1 MARPGG
7 PWVKYPR
14 WTIEGIRLNTSRDT
28 SRRGLGNA
36 FHAFWLGQT
45 VSAVGTQV
53 SMVALPLIAVLVLH
67 VGALELGILAAL
79 ETIPYLVL
87 SLPAGVIVD
96 RMDRRAI
103 MIGCDLG
110 RAIALGVAAIALAL
124 GTASIGLL
132 YVVALVVGSLSVFF
146 TVAYTSYVAGILS
159 ADRLVTGN
167 QRLELSESGA
177 RIAGPSIAGT
187 LVELAGGAVAIFVDA
202 ASYIV
207 SAIALVGSPRPAKAD
222 KPVSSEVG
230 LLDGMGD
237 GLRRVAGD
245 RVLRD
250 LAGSTAVFNLGSG
263 MILAVIVLFATQDVG
278 LDAAGFGLVYGI
290 GNVGFV
296 LGAMAVGASTSR
308 FGVGRSLLGTAYLS
322 AVAMV
327 LIAVAGPGVG
337 ILLILAG
344 RFVGAVATPIYN
356 VNLLSLRQARVD
368 DAVMGRINGTFQFI
382 DWGVLPLGSL
392 LGGAIAAALGPRAA
406 LDAAALC
413 GILSAV
419 WLQVSPVRRLT
430 TLTDV
435 RVDGGGESAG
445 AGEADQPLVP
455 PLVA

>member
-1 MARPGG
+1 
-7 PWVKYPR
+7 
-14 WTIEGIRLNTSRDT
+14 LNTSRET
-28 SRRGLGNA
+28 SRRGFGNA
-36 FHAFWLGQT
+36 FRAFWLGQT

-53 SMVALPLIAVLVLH
+53 SMVALPLIAVLALR
-67 VGALELGILAAL
+67 VGPIELGILAAL

-103 MIGCDLG
+103 MIACDVG
-110 RAIALGVAAIALAL
+110 RAAALGIAAVALAL

-132 YVVALVVGSLSVFF
+132 YVVALVVGALSVFF
-146 TVAYTSYVAGILS
+146 TVAYTSYLASILS
-159 ADRLVTGN
+159 ADRLG
-167 QRLELSESGA
+167 QLQARLELSESGA

-187 LVELAGGAVAIFVDA
+187 LVELAGGAVAIFIDA
-202 ASYIV
+202 ASYVV
-207 SAIALVGSPRPAKAD
+207 SAIALLGSARPARAD
-222 KPVSSEVG
+222 EPASRQVG
-230 LLDGMGD
+230 FLGGMGD

-245 RVLRD
+245 QILRD

-263 MILAVIVLFATQDVG
+263 MILAVLVLFATQDVG

-322 AVAMV
+322 AVAMI
-327 LIAVAGPGVG
+327 LIAVAGPGAG
-337 ILLILAG
+337 ILLLLAG

-356 VNLLSLRQARVD
+356 VNLVSLRQARVD

-419 WLQVSPVRRLT
+419 WLSVSPVRRLT
-430 TLTDV
+430 ALTDD
-435 RVDGGGESAG
+435 RADGAAEPV
-445 AGEADQPLVP
+445 GEAGQPLVP

>member
-1 MARPGG
+1 MTAPTR
-7 PWVKYPR
+7 R
-14 WTIEGIRLNTSRDT
+14 
-28 SRRGLGNA
+28 RRGLVNT

-53 SMVALPLIAVLVLH
+53 SMVALPLIAVLALH

-103 MIGCDLG
+103 MIACDVG
-110 RAIALGVAAIALAL
+110 RAVALGIAAVALAL

-132 YVVALVVGSLSVFF
+132 YVVAVVVGSLSVFF
-146 TVAYTSYVAGILS
+146 TVAYTSYLASILS

-167 QRLELSESGA
+167 QRLEISESGA
-177 RIAGPSIAGT
+177 RIAGPSIAGA
-187 LVELAGGAVAIFVDA
+187 LVELAGGAVAIFIDA
-202 ASYIV
+202 ASYVV
-207 SAIALVGSPRPAKAD
+207 SAVALLGSPRPAKTD
-222 KPVSSEVG
+222 KLPSNEVG

-245 RVLRD
+245 PILRD

-263 MILAVIVLFATQDVG
+263 MILAVLVLFATQDLG

-308 FGVGRSLLGTAYLS
+308 FGIGRSLVGTAYLS
-322 AVAMV
+322 AVAMT
-327 LIAVAGPGVG
+327 LIAVAGPSTG
-337 ILLILAG
+337 ILLLLAG
-344 RFVGAVATPIYN
+344 RFVGAVVTPIYN
-356 VNLLSLRQARVD
+356 VNVLSLRQARVD
-368 DAVMGRINGTFQFI
+368 NAVMGRINGTFQFI

-419 WLQVSPVRRLT
+419 WLSVSPVRRLI

-435 RVDGGGESAG
+435 RVDDG
-445 AGEADQPLVP
+445 AGPAAEADQPLVP

>member
-1 MARPGG
+1 MTAPVQRG
-7 PWVKYPR
+7 
-14 WTIEGIRLNTSRDT
+14 
-28 SRRGLGNA
+28 RGLVNT

-53 SMVALPLIAVLVLH
+53 SMVALPLIAVLALH
-67 VGALELGILAAL
+67 VGPLELGILAAL
-79 ETIPYLVL
+79 ETIPYLLL

-103 MIGCDLG
+103 MIACDVG
-110 RAIALGVAAIALAL
+110 RALALGIAAIALAF

-146 TVAYTSYVAGILS
+146 TVAYTSYLAGILS

-202 ASYIV
+202 ASYVV
-207 SAIALVGSPRPAKAD
+207 SAIALLGSPRPARAD
-222 KPVSSEVG
+222 GPAPIKVG

-245 RVLRD
+245 QILRD

-263 MILAVIVLFATQDVG
+263 MILAVLVLFATQDVG

-308 FGVGRSLLGTAYLS
+308 FGIGRSLVGTAYLS
-322 AVAMV
+322 AVAMT
-327 LIAVAGPGVG
+327 LIAVAGPGTG
-337 ILLILAG
+337 ILLLLAG

-356 VNLLSLRQARVD
+356 VNVLSLRQARVD

-419 WLQVSPVRRLT
+419 WLSVSPVRRLT
-430 TLTDV
+430 TLTGV
-435 RVDGGGESAG
+435 RANDAVGPV
-445 AGEADQPLVP
+445 GEADQPLVP